1 MLTEKSTYNT
11 PNGGEK
17 CDDDSSSLILGKWY
31 RFVGDA
37 GTKIPTQ
44 RVPEWRC
51 GAALSG
57 WLKGDHP
64 TLADREV
71 SSKVCFTRGGN
82 CCSTSIKI
90 YGKDWG
96 SYFINKLLKPPTCDS
111 HYCGTDLMNKTWA
124 MLTERALT
132 THPMVEKNVTTI
144 PHP

>member
-1 MLTEKSTYNT
+1 MTA
-11 PNGGEK
+11 
-17 CDDDSSSLILGKWY
+17 SSLILGKWY

-71 SSKVCFTRGGN
+71 SPRSALPEVEIAAVHQLKFMGKTGDPTLFTN
-82 CCSTSIKI
+82 
-90 YGKDWG
+90 Y
-96 SYFINKLLKPPTCDS
+96 
-111 HYCGTDLMNKTWA
+111 
-124 MLTERALT
+124 
-132 THPMVEKNVTTI
+132 
-144 PHP
+144 